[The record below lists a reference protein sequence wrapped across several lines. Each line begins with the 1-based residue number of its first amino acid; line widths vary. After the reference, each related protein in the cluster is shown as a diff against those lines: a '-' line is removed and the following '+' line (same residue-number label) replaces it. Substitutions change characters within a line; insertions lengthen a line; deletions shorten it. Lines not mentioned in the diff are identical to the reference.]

1 LGSESRPFVNPLL
14 RAKKEDATVKARLQY
29 VTLVVVCLT
38 IPLVTFA
45 QDNPLSK
52 YLDTPGAKTT
62 MPVKNAKSPFSLAF
76 VQDAQRRF
84 ENFHYQLGGD
94 HALYYN
100 LHLSEVLHT
109 AVSKP
114 HPEYRPLEKTLD
126 AELGNVISFAAR
138 EGELTLNEYVVHPNH
153 RVQAVVMVHEGKI
166 VYEAYSGMNPMDQH
180 VWMSPGKATVGLVI
194 AQLEAEGKIDMNKE
208 VVDYLPEFKGTDWD
222 GISMLDAA
230 NMATALQ
237 LEETLEAIIDPESI
251 IVRFFSA
258 EFGAPNPVTGKVDDW
273 LSILKSAEKIE
284 GEAPGHQFRYS
295 SAVTQIFVVIAERIE
310 NKSWATIFEERVWGH
325 TTARLSMQ
333 HHLTPDGTSVAHG
346 LLSTTA
352 EDFARFGMLFTP
364 SWNRAAVKRV
374 VSAEV
379 LKRLQTAGSPDAYLR
394 SAKYQGQ
401 KDDFGESPLMNSF
414 QFDGV
419 FEDGALWKHGNLGQ
433 GIYIDPARDFVGVYF
448 STNGYI
454 PPYGEDKMPGYLRRA
469 AKYLDSK

>member
-1 LGSESRPFVNPLL
+1 MNPGLFRLALAAICLTGPLITQAAANPL
-14 RAKKEDATVKARLQY
+14 A
-29 VTLVVVCLT
+29 
-38 IPLVTFA
+38 
-45 QDNPLSK
+45 K
-52 YLDTPGAKTT
+52 YLDAPGAKTT
-62 MPVKNAKSPFSLAF
+62 LPVNSAKSPFSLAF
-76 VQDAQRRF
+76 VQDAQERF

-114 HPEYRPLEKTLD
+114 HPLYRPLDRALD
-126 AELGNVISFAAR
+126 PEVGDKVSFTTK
-138 EGELTLNEYVVHPNH
+138 EGELTLNQYVVHPNH
-153 RVQAVVMVHEGKI
+153 RMQAVVMVHEGKI
-166 VYEAYSGMNPMDQH
+166 VYEAYPGMNPMDQH

-194 AQLEAEGKIDMNKE
+194 AQLEAEGKIDMDKE
-208 VVDYLPEFKGTDWD
+208 VVEYLPEFKGTNWD

-230 NMATALQ
+230 NMATALE
-237 LEETLEAIIDPESI
+237 LEETLEAIVDPESI

-258 EFGAPNPVTGKVDDW
+258 EFGAPNPATGKVEDW
-273 LSILKSAEKIE
+273 LSILKGAEKIE
-284 GEAPGHQFRYS
+284 GEAPGDRFRYS
-295 SAVTQIFVVIAERIE
+295 SAVTQIFVVIAERLE
-310 NKSWATIFEERVWGH
+310 NKTWATIFEERVWGNM
-325 TTARLSMQ
+325 TARLSMQ

-364 SWNRAAVKRV
+364 SWDKAAVKPV
-374 VSAEV
+374 VSPEV
-379 LKRLQTAGSPDAYLR
+379 LRRLQTAGSPEAYR
-394 SAKYQGQ
+394 RGAKYEGQ
-401 KDDFGESPLMNSF
+401 KEDFGESPLMNSY

-454 PPYGEDKMPGYLRRA
+454 PPYGEDKLPGYLRRA
-469 AKYLDSK
+469 AKYLAGRSGPADER